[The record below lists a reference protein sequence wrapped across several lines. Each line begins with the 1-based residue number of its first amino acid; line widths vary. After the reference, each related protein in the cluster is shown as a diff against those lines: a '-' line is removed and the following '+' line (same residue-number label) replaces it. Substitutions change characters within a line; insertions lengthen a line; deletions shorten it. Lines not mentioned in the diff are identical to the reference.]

1 MLFLGAGASSS
12 FGIGDL
18 TDWTEKADGDGNKNK
33 AEDESQAALAD
44 CERGTLRIPTTTT
57 YQFVR

>member
-33 AEDESQAALAD
+33 AEDESQTALAD
-44 CERGTLRIPTTTT
+44 CEN
-57 YQFVR
+57 VEEEH